1 MTDPVWNE
9 ITEADRL
16 FFTAMA
22 HGLLSARAKYPGNSL
37 RYIAL
42 TGEAGEAFY
51 AMEKLL
57 KGTGTVPELAAEL
70 RQVAQ
75 MACRLAVEGDAMF
88 APDVQ
93 CFFPCVPWPTRRDI
107 PARDPATPVLV
118 E

>member
-9 ITEADRL
+9 ITEDDRL
-16 FFTAMA
+16 FLTAMA
-22 HGLLSARAKYPGNSL
+22 HGLLTARAKYPGNKH

-57 KGTGTVPELAAEL
+57 KGTGTVPELTAEL

-88 APDVQ
+88 PPDVQ
-93 CFFPCVPWPTRRDI
+93 CFFPCVPFPTKMDA
-107 PARDPATPVLV
+107 PPRDPASPVLV
-118 E
+118 